1 MTIYARLGL
10 GSGLGSGFASVLK
23 FLSMSLAVIT
33 EDVDSIWGEILG
45 LGLAVRVRVRV
56 TAYG

>member
-1 MTIYARLGL
+1 
-10 GSGLGSGFASVLK
+10 
-23 FLSMSLAVIT
+23 MSLAVIT